1 MFDQMIRRYAPERIF
16 AVVLMLRVWVMYGK
30 SKKLGLFLGAVFAL
44 AFITSLILP
53 SQQLPVS

>member
-1 MFDQMIRRYAPERIF
+1 MFDQMIRGYAPERIF

-30 SKKLGLFLGAVFAL
+30 SKKLGLFLGVVFAF

-53 SQQLPVS
+53 FKQLPVS